1 MAKIT
6 KGQFQ
11 TMLIFLIPQVVKII
25 AEKYKKDQKTA
36 TRLFYN
42 SELYKMLEK
51 ESTKIW
57 HFSPLTLFT
66 MFDEETKTG
75 NFNIPEEC

>member
-11 TMLIFLIPQVVKII
+11 TMLIFLVPQVVKII
-25 AEKYKKDQKTA
+25 SGNYKKDQRTA
-36 TRLFYN
+36 TRLFYK
-42 SELYKMLEK
+42 SKLYEMLER
-51 ESTKIW
+51 EPTKIW

-75 NFNIPEEC
+75 NFSIPEEC